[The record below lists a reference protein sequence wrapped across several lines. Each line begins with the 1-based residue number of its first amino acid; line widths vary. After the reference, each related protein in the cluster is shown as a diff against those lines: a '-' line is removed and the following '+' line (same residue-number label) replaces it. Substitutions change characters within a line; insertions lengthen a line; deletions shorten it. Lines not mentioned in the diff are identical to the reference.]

1 MKEVVAL
8 VKDKQNERPHIILY
22 KPEKSCAKVIVNKR
36 NKRKTKK
43 QSIQIV
49 INGVQF

>member
-22 KPEKSCAKVIVNKR
+22 KPEKSRAKVIV

-43 QSIQIV
+43 QSIELV
-49 INGVQF
+49 INGVKF

>member
-22 KPEKSCAKVIVNKR
+22 KPEKSCAKVVV